1 MGKLSRKRHHAGQ
14 HRGGPTK
21 DEFASQEAGI
31 LLGIQRV
38 VHRLAFCEACGV
50 LLTEENVSIWG
61 GATPTLLC
69 IPCRDF
75 LGPLNI
81 VLHGDQPGALHA
93 LRFPRD

>member
-1 MGKLSRKRHHAGQ
+1 M
-14 HRGGPTK
+14 
-21 DEFASQEAGI
+21 
-31 LLGIQRV
+31 
-38 VHRLAFCEACGV
+38 